1 MFSLLYQSLYTYV
14 RYKKMQLLKFHCIFV
29 FFQNHFIFHVCN
41 SLPTNRSVRNLN
53 VIQNNDQSI
62 QNSPSVI
69 TYTKFLEILSKYRCA
84 SNSESNHLS
93 NINHRQRRD
102 INGGS
107 IDMKALIN
115 IVNDTRII
123 IQYLSNHTIN
133 HTFLAEA
140 LLNHRNK
147 APSLTNWRDIVDI
160 ICITIFIFVIM
171 YYLIC
176 RIGLSP
182 CDRMIVWGFT
192 PVINRIQ
199 RNKSTP
205 QDQQTSL
212 IRPSAPPTISEHLKN
227 LNLTPFSTPFNT
239 KTTFD
244 NTIR

>member
-1 MFSLLYQSLYTYV
+1 MFSLLYPSLYTYFS
-14 RYKKMQLLKFHCIFV
+14 YKKMQFWKFHCIFV
-29 FFQNHFIFHVCN
+29 LFQYHFMLDVRN

-53 VIQNNDQSI
+53 VIQNNEQSI
-62 QNSPSVI
+62 QNCPSVI

-93 NINHRQRRD
+93 NMNHRQKRD

-115 IVNDTRII
+115 IVNDNRIM

-140 LLNHRNK
+140 LLKHRNK

-160 ICITIFIFVIM
+160 IRITIFILLIM

-182 CDRMIVWGFT
+182 CDRMIVRGFT
-192 PVINRIQ
+192 PVIN
-199 RNKSTP
+199 
-205 QDQQTSL
+205 
-212 IRPSAPPTISEHLKN
+212 
-227 LNLTPFSTPFNT
+227 
-239 KTTFD
+239 
-244 NTIR
+244 